1 MSKIVTK
8 DNYTIGIVGGMGSYA
23 TLKYFERIL
32 EAFPA
37 ERDWERPR
45 VIIDNYSTMPS
56 RVRAVLYNERV
67 QELEQDLT
75 DSVRNLLNAGADR
88 IILACNTSH
97 VFLPP
102 VLKNLPEA
110 EPRIIHII
118 DAVGREIKEA
128 GIDSV
133 SLMASEGTI
142 DTKIFNTRFDPM
154 GITVNAPG
162 KEDYAELRSFIES
175 IKQKKL
181 TEDVMKAFE
190 DFIESRPDPAVILG
204 CTEFPVLYA
213 ACLESGYQPS
223 KKVFDPLQSALN
235 ILVEDY
241 RALSEK

>member
-45 VIIDNYSTMPS
+45 VIIDNYSTIPS
-56 RVRAVLYNERV
+56 RVRAVLYHERIE
-67 QELEQDLT
+67 ELEQDLT
-75 DSVRNLLNAGADR
+75 DSVGNLLNAGCDR

-110 EPRIIHII
+110 EPKIIHII
-118 DAVGREIKEA
+118 DAVGRDIQAA

-142 DTKIFNTRFDPM
+142 DTRIFNTRFDPM
-154 GITVNAPG
+154 GIQVNAPG
-162 KEDYAELRSFIES
+162 TEDYTKLRSFIES

-181 TEDVMKAFE
+181 TKDVILEFE
-190 DFIESRPDPAVILG
+190 NYIESRPDKAVILG

-213 ACLESGYQPS
+213 ACLEDGYKPT
-223 KKVFDPLQSALN
+223 KKVFDPLQSALD
-235 ILVEDY
+235 ILGADY
-241 RALSEK
+241 KALS